1 MLAFIALGREYYPMR
16 YESSDPAYNASQ
28 ESKCWEMFHSELK
41 TPYCEGDLDHEGNH
55 RGRAFEWSV
64 ESKADPQIAER
75 FLGLWRRIPNYP
87 KGIVLND
94 DGSVTM
100 TIGAFDASV
109 RFIGLGRDPHSD

>member
-1 MLAFIALGREYYPMR
+1 MR

-109 RFIGLGRDPHSD
+109 RFIGLGRDPYSD